1 MKNVPY
7 ICGMKQKFAHIIIG
21 LLWACNLAAQTTVT
35 GTVTDGRAPL
45 PAANVFIV
53 GTIDGCLTDTLGR
66 FSFKTTQTGEVTLK
80 VTYTHRPC
88 KHAEGYRCT
97 PTGTC
102 HSHQRGGGNSQHL

>member
-53 GTIDGCLTDTLGR
+53 GTIDGCLTETLGR

-80 VTYTHRPC
+80 VTYTNFSMRKKDCWPIMRRSAVIRNC
-88 KHAEGYRCT
+88 IV
-97 PTGTC
+97 
-102 HSHQRGGGNSQHL
+102 